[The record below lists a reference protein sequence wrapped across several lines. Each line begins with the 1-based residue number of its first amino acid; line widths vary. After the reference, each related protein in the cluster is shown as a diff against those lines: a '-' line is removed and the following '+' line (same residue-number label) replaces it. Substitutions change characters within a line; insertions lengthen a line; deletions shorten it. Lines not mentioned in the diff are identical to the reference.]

1 MPAPTPTESKEN
13 QAALAAQ
20 ELENYI
26 ENKWH
31 SKLSTIQGIS
41 PLTFPGA
48 KQSFGED
55 YRNAY
60 NMVKQGVSEFP
71 VVVANCLSWEEYRDI
86 ERMAKRHARIERQND
101 EVKEKLEV
109 CEKLAGIAVKHANR
123 ARAAASRN
131 DKQGAQIAA
140 TESNNAATACRL
152 MASGTGTSDAAWHEA
167 SKAGHARQQAHE
179 YAIACMD

>member
-1 MPAPTPTESKEN
+1 MPTPTATESKEN
-13 QAALAAQ
+13 PAAFAAQ

-26 ENKWH
+26 EGKWIARL
-31 SKLSTIQGIS
+31 SKTDLLS
-41 PLTFPGA
+41 PPMLPGD
-48 KQSFGED
+48 KQNFGED

-60 NMVKQGVSEFP
+60 NMVKRGVAELS
-71 VVVANCLSWEEYRDI
+71 VVIANCLSWAEYRDI
-86 ERMAKRHARIERQND
+86 ERMAKRHARIEHQDD
-101 EVKEKLEV
+101 EVKEKLEI

-167 SKAGHARQQAHE
+167 SKAGHASQQAHE
-179 YAIACMD
+179 DAIACME